1 MDVSKAKPAQVQ
13 AAQALKRTDESQQTQ
28 RREAQAKE
36 QAPKKA
42 EEPKRPVVNA
52 QGQTT
57 GRLLNVSA

>member
-13 AAQALKRTDESQQTQ
+13 AAQALKRTTESEQTQ
-28 RREAQAKE
+28 RRETQAKE
-36 QAPKKA
+36 QAPKKT

>member
-13 AAQALKRTDESQQTQ
+13 PAQVLKRAEESQP

-36 QAPKKA
+36 SAPKKA